1 MLLDCAIIGGG
12 PAGLSAALVVG
23 RGRKQVI
30 VFDDEMPRNR
40 VTQESHGFITNDG
53 MTPFEIRQAGEA
65 DLQNYPN
72 IQIKRSRMVEI
83 QNNEDNF
90 ALLTQEGERFEAKK
104 IILATGLKDILPE
117 IKGIHEVYGKTLF
130 SCPFCD
136 GWELKDKPLALIAEN
151 PRALHMAKLLSN
163 WTKDLIVFTNGQQ
176 VFAEEEK
183 ALLSAH
189 FIQVID
195 VPIMSIHHENGQMH
209 SLHLANGETVKREG
223 GFVASEFKQSA
234 PFAESLGCQMTK
246 NAGIETDILGRTTVS
261 GVFAC
266 GDNLGGPAQLV
277 LAAAAGSQAGMG
289 VIHELVQEE
298 FQQKHLYEKRCSA
311 MNGFPFC

>member
-30 VFDDEMPRNR
+30 VFDDELPRNR

-53 MTPFEIRQAGEA
+53 MTPFEIRRAGEA
-65 DLQNYPN
+65 DLQKYPN
-72 IQIKRSRMVEI
+72 IKIKRSRIVDI
-83 QNNEDNF
+83 QKKEERF
-90 ALLTQEGERFEAKK
+90 TLLTHEGDTFKAKK
-104 IILATGLKDILPE
+104 IILATGLQDILPE
-117 IKGIHEVYGKTLF
+117 IEGIHDVYGKTLF

-136 GWELKDKPLALIAEN
+136 GWELKDKALALIAEN
-151 PRALHMAKLLSN
+151 QRALHMAKLLSN
-163 WTKDLIVFTNGQQ
+163 WTKDLIVFTNGH
-176 VFAEEEK
+176 VLAEEDK
-183 ALLSAH
+183 VLLTAH
-189 FIQVID
+189 SIQVID
-195 VPIMSIHHENGQMH
+195 VPIVSIDQDNGQLR
-209 SLHLANGETVKREG
+209 SLQLANGETVKREG

-234 PFAESLGCQMTK
+234 PFAEKLGCQMTK
-246 NAGIETDILGRTTVS
+246 NTGIETDILGRTTVS

-266 GDNLGGPAQLV
+266 GDNLGDPAQLV

-298 FQQKHLYEKRCSA
+298 FQEKTSL
-311 MNGFPFC
+311 

>member
-30 VFDDEMPRNR
+30 VFDDELPRNR

-53 MTPFEIRQAGEA
+53 MTPFEIRQAGET
-65 DLQNYPN
+65 DLQKYPN
-72 IQIKRSRMVEI
+72 IQIKRSRINDI
-83 QNNEDNF
+83 QKREEF
-90 ALLTQEGERFEAKK
+90 FTLLTHEGDTFEAKK
-104 IILATGLKDILPE
+104 IILATGLQDILPE
-117 IKGIHEVYGKTLF
+117 IEGIHDVYGKTLF

-136 GWELKDKPLALIAEN
+136 GWELKDKALALIAEN
-151 PRALHMAKLLSN
+151 QRALHMAKLLSN
-163 WTKDLIVFTNGQQ
+163 WTKDLIVFTNGH
-176 VFAEEEK
+176 VLAEEDK
-183 ALLSAH
+183 SLLTVHS
-189 FIQVID
+189 IQVID
-195 VPIMSIHHENGQMH
+195 VPIVSIDHDNGQLRALQLENGE
-209 SLHLANGETVKREG
+209 AVKREG

-234 PFAESLGCQMTK
+234 PFAEKLGCQMTE

-298 FQQKHLYEKRCSA
+298 FQEKTSL
-311 MNGFPFC
+311 

>member
-23 RGRKQVI
+23 RGGKQVI
-30 VFDDEMPRNR
+30 VFDNELPRNR

-65 DLQNYPN
+65 DLQKYPH
-72 IQIKRSRMVEI
+72 IQIKRSQIVDI
-83 QNNEDNF
+83 QKKEESF
-90 ALLTQEGERFEAKK
+90 TLLTHEGDAFEAKK
-104 IILATGLKDILPE
+104 IILATGLQDILPE
-117 IKGIHEVYGKTLF
+117 IEGIHDVYGKTLF

-136 GWELKDKPLALIAEN
+136 GWELKEKALALIAEN
-151 PRALHMAKLLSN
+151 QRALHMAKLLSN
-163 WTKDLIVFTNGQQ
+163 WTKDLIVFTNGHML
-176 VFAEEEK
+176 AEEDK
-183 ALLSAH
+183 TLLTAH
-189 FIQVID
+189 SIQVID
-195 VPIMSIHHENGQMH
+195 VPIVSIDHDNGQLR
-209 SLHLANGETVKREG
+209 SLQLANGEIVNREG

-234 PFAESLGCQMTK
+234 PFAEKLGCQMTK

-289 VIHELVQEE
+289 VIHEFVQEE
-298 FQQKHLYEKRCSA
+298 FQEKTSL
-311 MNGFPFC
+311 

>member
-30 VFDDEMPRNR
+30 VFDDELPRNR

-53 MTPFEIRQAGEA
+53 MTPFEIRRAGEA
-65 DLQNYPN
+65 DLQKYPN
-72 IQIKRSRMVEI
+72 IKIKRSRIVDI
-83 QNNEDNF
+83 QKKEERF
-90 ALLTQEGERFEAKK
+90 TLLTHEGDTFKAKK
-104 IILATGLKDILPE
+104 IILATGLQDILPE
-117 IKGIHEVYGKTLF
+117 IEGIHDVYGKTLF

-136 GWELKDKPLALIAEN
+136 GWELKDKALALIAEN
-151 PRALHMAKLLSN
+151 QRALHMAKLLSN
-163 WTKDLIVFTNGQQ
+163 WTKDLIVFTNGH
-176 VFAEEEK
+176 VLAEEDKE
-183 ALLSAH
+183 LLAAH
-189 FIQVID
+189 SIQVID
-195 VPIMSIHHENGQMH
+195 VPIVSIDHDNGQLLALQLENGE
-209 SLHLANGETVKREG
+209 AVKREG

-234 PFAESLGCQMTK
+234 PFAEKLGCQMTK
-246 NAGIETDILGRTTVS
+246 NTGIETDILGRTTVS

-298 FQQKHLYEKRCSA
+298 FQEKTSL
-311 MNGFPFC
+311 

>member
-1 MLLDCAIIGGG
+1 MLLDCVIIGGG

-30 VFDDEMPRNR
+30 VFDDELPRNR

-65 DLQNYPN
+65 DLQNYPH
-72 IQIKRSRMVEI
+72 IQIKRSKIVVV

-90 ALLTQEGERFEAKK
+90 TLLTQGGERFEAKK

-117 IKGIHEVYGKTLF
+117 MKGIHEVYGKTLF

-151 PRALHMAKLLSN
+151 SRALHMAKLLSN
-163 WTKDLIVFTNGQQ
+163 WTKDLIVFTNGKQ

-189 FIQVID
+189 SIQVID

-209 SLHLANGETVKREG
+209 SLHLVNGETVNREG

-234 PFAESLGCQMTK
+234 PFGETLGCQMTK
-246 NAGIETDILGRTTVS
+246 NGGIETDILGRTTVS

-277 LAAAAGSQAGMG
+277 LAVAAGSQAGMG

-298 FQQKHLYEKRCSA
+298 FQQKTSL
-311 MNGFPFC
+311 

>member
-30 VFDDEMPRNR
+30 VFDDELPRNR

-65 DLQNYPN
+65 DLQKYPS
-72 IQIKRSRMVEI
+72 IKIKRSRIVDI
-83 QNNEDNF
+83 QKKEESF
-90 ALLTQEGERFEAKK
+90 TLLTHEGDTFEAKK
-104 IILATGLKDILPE
+104 IILATGLQDILPE
-117 IKGIHEVYGKTLF
+117 IEGIHDVYGKTLF

-136 GWELKDKPLALIAEN
+136 GWELKDKALALIAEN
-151 PRALHMAKLLSN
+151 QRALHMAKLLSN
-163 WTKDLIVFTNGQQ
+163 WTKDLIVFTNGH
-176 VFAEEEK
+176 VLAEEDK
-183 ALLSAH
+183 ALLTAH
-189 FIQVID
+189 SIQVID
-195 VPIMSIHHENGQMH
+195 VPIVSIDHDNGQ
-209 SLHLANGETVKREG
+209 LRALQLANGEIVRREG

-234 PFAESLGCQMTK
+234 PFAEKLGCQMAK

-289 VIHELVQEE
+289 VIHEFVQEE
-298 FQQKHLYEKRCSA
+298 FQEKTSL
-311 MNGFPFC
+311 

>member
-23 RGRKQVI
+23 RGRKQVT
-30 VFDDEMPRNR
+30 VFDDELPRNR

-65 DLQNYPN
+65 DLQKYPN
-72 IQIKRSRMVEI
+72 ITIKRSRIVDI
-83 QNNEDNF
+83 QKKEESF
-90 ALLTQEGERFEAKK
+90 TLLTHEGDAFEAKK
-104 IILATGLKDILPE
+104 IILATGLQDILPE
-117 IKGIHEVYGKTLF
+117 IEGIHDVYGKTLF

-136 GWELKDKPLALIAEN
+136 GWELKDKALALIAEN
-151 PRALHMAKLLSN
+151 QRALHMAKLLSN
-163 WTKDLIVFTNGQQ
+163 WTKDLIVFTNGH
-176 VFAEEEK
+176 VLADEDK
-183 ALLSAH
+183 VLLTAH
-189 FIQVID
+189 SIQVID
-195 VPIMSIHHENGQMH
+195 VPIVSIDHDNGQLR
-209 SLHLANGETVKREG
+209 SLQLANGEIVNREG

-234 PFAESLGCQMTK
+234 PFAEKLGCQLTK

-298 FQQKHLYEKRCSA
+298 FQEKTSL
-311 MNGFPFC
+311 

>member
-30 VFDDEMPRNR
+30 VFDNELPRNR

-65 DLQNYPN
+65 DLQKYPH
-72 IQIKRSRMVEI
+72 IQIKRSQIVDI
-83 QNNEDNF
+83 QKKEESF
-90 ALLTQEGERFEAKK
+90 TLLTHEGDAFEAKK
-104 IILATGLKDILPE
+104 IILATGLQDILPE
-117 IKGIHEVYGKTLF
+117 IEGIHDVYGKTLF

-136 GWELKDKPLALIAEN
+136 GWELKEKALALIAEN
-151 PRALHMAKLLSN
+151 QRALHMAKLLSN
-163 WTKDLIVFTNGQQ
+163 WTKDLIVFTNGHML
-176 VFAEEEK
+176 AEEDK
-183 ALLSAH
+183 TLLTAH
-189 FIQVID
+189 SIQVID
-195 VPIMSIHHENGQMH
+195 VPIVSIDHDNGQLR
-209 SLHLANGETVKREG
+209 SLQLANGEIVNREG

-234 PFAESLGCQMTK
+234 PFAEKLGCQMTK

-289 VIHELVQEE
+289 VIHEFVQEE
-298 FQQKHLYEKRCSA
+298 FQEKTSL
-311 MNGFPFC
+311 

>member
-30 VFDDEMPRNR
+30 VFDNELPRNR

-65 DLQNYPN
+65 DLQKYPH
-72 IQIKRSRMVEI
+72 IEIKRSQIVDI
-83 QNNEDNF
+83 QKKEESF
-90 ALLTQEGERFEAKK
+90 TLLTHEGDAFEAKK
-104 IILATGLKDILPE
+104 IILATGLQDILPE
-117 IKGIHEVYGKTLF
+117 IEGIHDVYGKTLF

-136 GWELKDKPLALIAEN
+136 GWELKEKALALIAEN
-151 PRALHMAKLLSN
+151 QRALHMAKLLSN
-163 WTKDLIVFTNGQQ
+163 WTKDLIVFTNGH
-176 VFAEEEK
+176 VLAEEDK
-183 ALLSAH
+183 TLLTAH
-189 FIQVID
+189 SIQVID
-195 VPIMSIHHENGQMH
+195 VPIVSIDHDNGQLR
-209 SLHLANGETVKREG
+209 SLQLANGEIVNREG

-234 PFAESLGCQMTK
+234 PFAEKLGCQMTK

-289 VIHELVQEE
+289 VIHDLVQEE
-298 FQQKHLYEKRCSA
+298 FQEKTSL
-311 MNGFPFC
+311 

>member
-30 VFDDEMPRNR
+30 VFDDELPRNR

-65 DLQNYPN
+65 DLQKYPH
-72 IQIKRSRMVEI
+72 IQIKRSQIVDI
-83 QNNEDNF
+83 QKKEESF
-90 ALLTQEGERFEAKK
+90 TLLTHEGDAFEAKK
-104 IILATGLKDILPE
+104 IILATGLQDILPE
-117 IKGIHEVYGKTLF
+117 IEGIHDVYGKTLF

-136 GWELKDKPLALIAEN
+136 GWELKEKALALIAEN
-151 PRALHMAKLLSN
+151 QRALHMAKLLSN
-163 WTKDLIVFTNGQQ
+163 WTKDLIVFTNGHML
-176 VFAEEEK
+176 AEEDK
-183 ALLSAH
+183 TLLTAH
-189 FIQVID
+189 SIQVID
-195 VPIMSIHHENGQMH
+195 VPIVSIDHDNGQLR
-209 SLHLANGETVKREG
+209 SLQLANGEIVNREG

-234 PFAESLGCQMTK
+234 PFAEKLGCQMTK

-298 FQQKHLYEKRCSA
+298 FQEKTSL
-311 MNGFPFC
+311 

>member
-1 MLLDCAIIGGG
+1 MFLDCAIIGGG

-30 VFDDEMPRNR
+30 VFDDELPRNR

-53 MTPFEIRQAGEA
+53 MTPFEIRRAGEA
-65 DLQNYPN
+65 DLQKYPN
-72 IQIKRSRMVEI
+72 IKIKRSKIVEI
-83 QNNEDNF
+83 QKKEERF
-90 ALLTQEGERFEAKK
+90 TLLTHEGDTFEAKK
-104 IILATGLKDILPE
+104 IILATGLQDILPE
-117 IKGIHEVYGKTLF
+117 IEGIHDVYGKTLF

-136 GWELKDKPLALIAEN
+136 GWELKDKALALIAEN
-151 PRALHMAKLLSN
+151 QRALHMAKLLSN
-163 WTKDLIVFTNGQQ
+163 WTKDLIVFTNGH
-176 VFAEEEK
+176 VLAEEDK
-183 ALLSAH
+183 VLLTAH
-189 FIQVID
+189 SIQIID
-195 VPIMSIHHENGQMH
+195 VPIVSIDHDNGQLR
-209 SLHLANGETVKREG
+209 SLQLANGETVKREG

-234 PFAESLGCQMTK
+234 PFAEKLGCQMTK

-298 FQQKHLYEKRCSA
+298 FQDKTSL
-311 MNGFPFC
+311 

>member
-12 PAGLSAALVVG
+12 PAGLNAALVVG

-30 VFDDEMPRNR
+30 VFDDELPRNR

-65 DLQNYPN
+65 DLQKYPN
-72 IQIKRSRMVEI
+72 IQIKRSRINDI
-83 QNNEDNF
+83 QKREEF
-90 ALLTQEGERFEAKK
+90 FTLLTHEGDTFEAKK
-104 IILATGLKDILPE
+104 IILATGLQDILPE
-117 IKGIHEVYGKTLF
+117 IEGIHDVYGKTLF

-136 GWELKDKPLALIAEN
+136 GWELKDKALALIAEN
-151 PRALHMAKLLSN
+151 QRALHMAKLLSN
-163 WTKDLIVFTNGQQ
+163 WTKDLIVFTNGH
-176 VFAEEEK
+176 VLAEEDK
-183 ALLSAH
+183 SLLTEHS
-189 FIQVID
+189 IQVID
-195 VPIMSIHHENGQMH
+195 VPIVSIDHDNGQLR
-209 SLHLANGETVKREG
+209 SLQLADGETVKREG

-234 PFAESLGCQMTK
+234 PFAEKLGCQMTK

-298 FQQKHLYEKRCSA
+298 FQEKTSL
-311 MNGFPFC
+311 

>member
-53 MTPFEIRQAGEA
+53 MTPFEIRKAGEA

-72 IQIKRSRMVEI
+72 IQIKRSKIVEV

-104 IILATGLKDILPE
+104 IILATGLEDILPE
-117 IKGIHEVYGKTLF
+117 IKGMHEVYGKTLF

-209 SLHLANGETVKREG
+209 SLHLANGETVNREG

-234 PFAESLGCQMTK
+234 PFAEKLGCQMTK

-298 FQQKHLYEKRCSA
+298 FQQKTSL
-311 MNGFPFC
+311 

>member
-30 VFDDEMPRNR
+30 VFDDELPRNR

-53 MTPFEIRQAGEA
+53 MTPFEIRRAGEA
-65 DLQNYPN
+65 DLQKYPN
-72 IQIKRSRMVEI
+72 IKIKRSRIVDI
-83 QNNEDNF
+83 QKKEERF
-90 ALLTQEGERFEAKK
+90 TLLTHEGDRFEAKK
-104 IILATGLKDILPE
+104 IILATGLQDILPE
-117 IKGIHEVYGKTLF
+117 IEGIHDVYGKTLF

-136 GWELKDKPLALIAEN
+136 GWELKDKALALIAEN
-151 PRALHMAKLLSN
+151 QRALHMAKLLSN
-163 WTKDLIVFTNGQQ
+163 WTKDLIVFTNGH
-176 VFAEEEK
+176 VLAEEDK
-183 ALLSAH
+183 VLLTAH
-189 FIQVID
+189 SIQVID
-195 VPIMSIHHENGQMH
+195 VPIVSIDHDNGQLR
-209 SLHLANGETVKREG
+209 SLQLANGETVEREG
-223 GFVASEFKQSA
+223 GFVASEFRQSA
-234 PFAESLGCQMTK
+234 PFAEKLGCQMTK
-246 NAGIETDILGRTTVS
+246 NTGIETDILGRTTVS

-298 FQQKHLYEKRCSA
+298 FQEKTSL
-311 MNGFPFC
+311 

>member
-30 VFDDEMPRNR
+30 VFDNELPRNR

-65 DLQNYPN
+65 DLQKYPH
-72 IQIKRSRMVEI
+72 IQIKRSQIVDI
-83 QNNEDNF
+83 QKKEESF
-90 ALLTQEGERFEAKK
+90 TLLTHEGDAFEAKK
-104 IILATGLKDILPE
+104 IILATGLQDILPE
-117 IKGIHEVYGKTLF
+117 IEGIHDVYGKTLF

-136 GWELKDKPLALIAEN
+136 GWELKEKALALIAEN
-151 PRALHMAKLLSN
+151 QRALHMAKLLSN
-163 WTKDLIVFTNGQQ
+163 WTKDLIVFTNGHML
-176 VFAEEEK
+176 AEEDK
-183 ALLSAH
+183 TLLTAH
-189 FIQVID
+189 SIQVID
-195 VPIMSIHHENGQMH
+195 VPIVSIDHDNGQ
-209 SLHLANGETVKREG
+209 LRTLQLANGEIVNREG

-234 PFAESLGCQMTK
+234 PFAEKLGCQMTK

-298 FQQKHLYEKRCSA
+298 FQEKTSL
-311 MNGFPFC
+311 

>member
-1 MLLDCAIIGGG
+1 MFLDCAIIGGG

-30 VFDDEMPRNR
+30 VFDDELPRNR

-53 MTPFEIRQAGEA
+53 MTPFEIRRAGEA
-65 DLQNYPN
+65 DLQKYPN
-72 IQIKRSRMVEI
+72 IKIKRSRIVDI
-83 QNNEDNF
+83 QKKEERF
-90 ALLTQEGERFEAKK
+90 TLLTHEGDTFEAKK
-104 IILATGLKDILPE
+104 IILATGLQDILPE
-117 IKGIHEVYGKTLF
+117 IEGIHDVYGKTLF

-136 GWELKDKPLALIAEN
+136 GWELKDKALALIAEN
-151 PRALHMAKLLSN
+151 QRALHMAKLLSN
-163 WTKDLIVFTNGQQ
+163 WTKDLIVFTNGH
-176 VFAEEEK
+176 VLAEEDK
-183 ALLSAH
+183 VLLTAH
-189 FIQVID
+189 SIQVID
-195 VPIMSIHHENGQMH
+195 VPIVSIDHDNGQLR
-209 SLHLANGETVKREG
+209 SLQLANGETVKREG

-234 PFAESLGCQMTK
+234 PFAENLGCQMTK

-298 FQQKHLYEKRCSA
+298 FQEKTSL
-311 MNGFPFC
+311 

>member
-12 PAGLSAALVVG
+12 PAGLNAALVVG

-30 VFDDEMPRNR
+30 VFDDELPRNR

-65 DLQNYPN
+65 DLQKYPN
-72 IQIKRSRMVEI
+72 IQIKRSRINDI
-83 QNNEDNF
+83 QKREEF
-90 ALLTQEGERFEAKK
+90 FTLLTHEGDIFEAKK
-104 IILATGLKDILPE
+104 IILATGLQDILPE
-117 IKGIHEVYGKTLF
+117 IEGIHDVYGKTLF

-136 GWELKDKPLALIAEN
+136 GWELKDKALALIAEN
-151 PRALHMAKLLSN
+151 QRALHMAKLISN
-163 WTKDLIVFTNGQQ
+163 WTKDLIVFTNGHGL
-176 VFAEEEK
+176 AEEDK
-183 ALLSAH
+183 SLLTEHS
-189 FIQVID
+189 IQVID
-195 VPIMSIHHENGQMH
+195 VPIVSIDHDNGELR
-209 SLHLANGETVKREG
+209 SLQLANGETVKREG

-234 PFAESLGCQMTK
+234 PFAEKLGCQMTK

-289 VIHELVQEE
+289 VIHELVQEK
-298 FQQKHLYEKRCSA
+298 FQEKTSL
-311 MNGFPFC
+311 

>member
-12 PAGLSAALVVG
+12 PAGLNAALVVG
-23 RGRKQVI
+23 RGRKQVM

-65 DLQNYPN
+65 DLQKYPN
-72 IQIKRSRMVEI
+72 IQIKRSRINDI
-83 QNNEDNF
+83 QKREEF
-90 ALLTQEGERFEAKK
+90 FTLLTHKGDTFEAKK
-104 IILATGLKDILPE
+104 IILATGLQDILPE
-117 IKGIHEVYGKTLF
+117 IEGIHDVYGKTLF

-136 GWELKDKPLALIAEN
+136 GWELKDKALALIAEN
-151 PRALHMAKLLSN
+151 QRALHMAKLLSN
-163 WTKDLIVFTNGQQ
+163 WTKDLIVFTNGH
-176 VFAEEEK
+176 VLAEEDK
-183 ALLSAH
+183 SLLTEHS
-189 FIQVID
+189 IQVID
-195 VPIMSIHHENGQMH
+195 VPIVSIDHDNGQLR
-209 SLHLANGETVKREG
+209 SLQLANGETVKREG

-234 PFAESLGCQMTK
+234 PFAEKLGCQMTQ
-246 NAGIETDILGRTTVS
+246 NGGIETDILGRTTVS

-298 FQQKHLYEKRCSA
+298 FHQEKTSL
-311 MNGFPFC
+311 

>member
-30 VFDDEMPRNR
+30 VFDDELPRNR

-53 MTPFEIRQAGEA
+53 MTPFEIRKAGEA
-65 DLQNYPN
+65 DLQKYPN
-72 IQIKRSRMVEI
+72 IQIKRSRINDI
-83 QNNEDNF
+83 QKREEF
-90 ALLTQEGERFEAKK
+90 FTLLTHEGDTFEAKK
-104 IILATGLKDILPE
+104 IILATGLQDILPE
-117 IKGIHEVYGKTLF
+117 IEGIHDVYGKTLF

-136 GWELKDKPLALIAEN
+136 GWELKDKALALIAEN
-151 PRALHMAKLLSN
+151 QRALHMAKLLSN
-163 WTKDLIVFTNGQQ
+163 WTKDLIVFTNGH
-176 VFAEEEK
+176 VLAEEDK
-183 ALLSAH
+183 SLLTAH
-189 FIQVID
+189 SIQVID
-195 VPIMSIHHENGQMH
+195 VPIVSIDHDNGQLRALQLENGE
-209 SLHLANGETVKREG
+209 AVKREG

-234 PFAESLGCQMTK
+234 PFAEKLGCQMTE

-298 FQQKHLYEKRCSA
+298 FEEKTSL
-311 MNGFPFC
+311 

>member
-30 VFDDEMPRNR
+30 VFDDELPRNR

-53 MTPFEIRQAGEA
+53 MTPFEIRRAGEA
-65 DLQNYPN
+65 DLQKYPN
-72 IQIKRSRMVEI
+72 IKIKRSKIVEI
-83 QNNEDNF
+83 QKKEERF
-90 ALLTQEGERFEAKK
+90 TLLTHEGDTFEAKK
-104 IILATGLKDILPE
+104 IILATGLQDILPE
-117 IKGIHEVYGKTLF
+117 IEGIHDVYGKTLF

-136 GWELKDKPLALIAEN
+136 GWELKDKALALIAEN
-151 PRALHMAKLLSN
+151 QRALHMAKLLSN
-163 WTKDLIVFTNGQQ
+163 WTKDLIVFTNGH
-176 VFAEEEK
+176 VLAEEDK
-183 ALLSAH
+183 VLLTAH
-189 FIQVID
+189 SIQVID
-195 VPIMSIHHENGQMH
+195 VPIVSIDHDNGQLR
-209 SLHLANGETVKREG
+209 SLQLANGETVKREG

-234 PFAESLGCQMTK
+234 PFAENLGCQMTK

-298 FQQKHLYEKRCSA
+298 FQEKTSL
-311 MNGFPFC
+311 

>member
-12 PAGLSAALVVG
+12 PAGLNAALVVG

-30 VFDDEMPRNR
+30 VFDDELPRNR

-65 DLQNYPN
+65 DLQKYPN
-72 IQIKRSRMVEI
+72 IQIKRSRINDI
-83 QNNEDNF
+83 QKREEF
-90 ALLTQEGERFEAKK
+90 FTLLTHEGDTFEAKK
-104 IILATGLKDILPE
+104 IILATGLQDILPE
-117 IKGIHEVYGKTLF
+117 IKGIHDVYGKTLF

-136 GWELKDKPLALIAEN
+136 GWELKDKALALIAEN
-151 PRALHMAKLLSN
+151 QRALHMAKLLSN
-163 WTKDLIVFTNGQQ
+163 WTKDLIVFTNGH
-176 VFAEEEK
+176 VLAEEDK
-183 ALLSAH
+183 SLLTAH
-189 FIQVID
+189 SIQVID
-195 VPIMSIHHENGQMH
+195 VPIVSIDHDNGELR
-209 SLHLANGETVKREG
+209 SLQLANGETVKREG

-234 PFAESLGCQMTK
+234 PFAEKLGCQMTK

-289 VIHELVQEE
+289 VIHELVQEK
-298 FQQKHLYEKRCSA
+298 FQEKTSL
-311 MNGFPFC
+311 

>member
-30 VFDDEMPRNR
+30 VFDDKMPRNR

-65 DLQNYPN
+65 DLQNYSN
-72 IQIKRSRMVEI
+72 IQIKRTRIVEI
-83 QNNEDNF
+83 QNNEVNF

-104 IILATGLKDILPE
+104 IILATGLEDILPE
-117 IKGIHEVYGKTLF
+117 IKGMHEVYGKTLF

-163 WTKDLIVFTNGQQ
+163 WTKDLIVFTNGKQ

-189 FIQVID
+189 SIQVID
-195 VPIMSIHHENGQMH
+195 VTIMSIHHENGQMH
-209 SLHLANGETVKREG
+209 SLNLANGETVNREG

-234 PFAESLGCQMTK
+234 PFAETLGCQMTK

-298 FQQKHLYEKRCSA
+298 FQQKTSL
-311 MNGFPFC
+311 

>member
-23 RGRKQVI
+23 RGRKQVT
-30 VFDDEMPRNR
+30 VFDDELPRNR

-53 MTPFEIRQAGEA
+53 MTPFEIRRAGEA
-65 DLQNYPN
+65 DLQKYPN
-72 IQIKRSRMVEI
+72 IKINRSRIVDI
-83 QNNEDNF
+83 QKKEESF
-90 ALLTQEGERFEAKK
+90 TLLTHEGDAFEAKK
-104 IILATGLKDILPE
+104 IILATGLQDILPE
-117 IKGIHEVYGKTLF
+117 IDGIHNVYGKTLF

-136 GWELKDKPLALIAEN
+136 GWELKDKALALIAEN
-151 PRALHMAKLLSN
+151 QRALHMAKLLSN
-163 WTKDLIVFTNGQQ
+163 WTKDLIVFTNGH
-176 VFAEEEK
+176 VLAEEDK
-183 ALLSAH
+183 TLLTAH
-189 FIQVID
+189 SIQVID
-195 VPIMSIHHENGQMH
+195 VPIVSIDHDNGQLR
-209 SLHLANGETVKREG
+209 SLQLANGEIVNREG

-234 PFAESLGCQMTK
+234 PFAEKLGCQMTK

-289 VIHELVQEE
+289 VIHELVQED
-298 FQQKHLYEKRCSA
+298 FQEKTSL
-311 MNGFPFC
+311 

>member
-30 VFDDEMPRNR
+30 VFDDELPRNR
-40 VTQESHGFITNDG
+40 VTQKSHGFITNDG

-65 DLQNYPN
+65 DLQNYPH
-72 IQIKRSRMVEI
+72 IQIKRSRIIEV
-83 QNNEDNF
+83 QNNEENF
-90 ALLTQEGERFEAKK
+90 SLLTQEGERFETKK

-117 IKGIHEVYGKTLF
+117 MKGIHEVYGKTLF

-136 GWELKDKPLALIAEN
+136 GWELKDRPLALIAEN

-163 WTKDLIVFTNGQQ
+163 WTKDLIVFTNGKQ

-189 FIQVID
+189 SIQVID
-195 VPIMSIHHENGQMH
+195 EPIMSIHHENGQMH
-209 SLHLANGETVKREG
+209 SLHLANGETVNREG

-234 PFAESLGCQMTK
+234 PFAETLGCQMTK
-246 NAGIETDILGRTTVS
+246 NGGIETDILGRTTVS

-298 FQQKHLYEKRCSA
+298 FQEKTSL
-311 MNGFPFC
+311 

>member
-12 PAGLSAALVVG
+12 PAGLNAALVVG
-23 RGRKQVI
+23 RGRKQVM
-30 VFDDEMPRNR
+30 VFDDEIPRNR

-72 IQIKRSRMVEI
+72 IQIKRSTIVEI
-83 QNNEDNF
+83 QNHEDNF

-104 IILATGLKDILPE
+104 IILATGLQDILPK
-117 IKGIHEVYGKTLF
+117 INGIHDVYGKTLF

-151 PRALHMAKLLSN
+151 QRALHMAKLLSN

-176 VFAEEEK
+176 VLAEEEK

-189 FIQVID
+189 SIQVID
-195 VPIMSIHHENGQMH
+195 VPIVAIHHDNGQLR
-209 SLHLANGETVKREG
+209 SLQLANGEIVIREG
-223 GFVASEFKQSA
+223 GFVASDFKQST
-234 PFAESLGCQMTK
+234 PFAEKLGCQMTK
-246 NAGIETDILGRTTVS
+246 NGGIEADILGRTTVS
-261 GVFAC
+261 GIFAC

-298 FQQKHLYEKRCSA
+298 FQQKTSL
-311 MNGFPFC
+311 

>member
-30 VFDDEMPRNR
+30 VFDDELPRNR

-65 DLQNYPN
+65 DLQKYPN
-72 IQIKRSRMVEI
+72 IQIKRSRINDI
-83 QNNEDNF
+83 QKREEF
-90 ALLTQEGERFEAKK
+90 FTLLTHEGDTFEAKK
-104 IILATGLKDILPE
+104 IILATGLQDILPE
-117 IKGIHEVYGKTLF
+117 IKGIHDVYGKTLF

-136 GWELKDKPLALIAEN
+136 GWELKDKALALIAEN
-151 PRALHMAKLLSN
+151 QRALHMAKLLSN
-163 WTKDLIVFTNGQQ
+163 WTKDLIVFTNGHVLAEEDKSLLTVHSIQ
-176 VFAEEEK
+176 VFDAPIV
-183 ALLSAH
+183 S
-189 FIQVID
+189 ID
-195 VPIMSIHHENGQMH
+195 HDNGQLR
-209 SLHLANGETVKREG
+209 SLQLANGETVKREG

-234 PFAESLGCQMTK
+234 PFAEKLGCKMTK

-289 VIHELVQEE
+289 VIHELVQEK
-298 FQQKHLYEKRCSA
+298 FQEKTSL
-311 MNGFPFC
+311 

>member
-30 VFDDEMPRNR
+30 VFDDELPRNR

-53 MTPFEIRQAGEA
+53 MTPFEIRRAGEA
-65 DLQNYPN
+65 DLQKYPN
-72 IQIKRSRMVEI
+72 IKIKRSRIVDI
-83 QNNEDNF
+83 QKKEERF
-90 ALLTQEGERFEAKK
+90 TLLTHEGDRFEAKK
-104 IILATGLKDILPE
+104 IILATGLQDILPE
-117 IKGIHEVYGKTLF
+117 IEGIHDVYGKTLF

-136 GWELKDKPLALIAEN
+136 GWELKDKALALIAEN
-151 PRALHMAKLLSN
+151 QRALHMAKLLSN
-163 WTKDLIVFTNGQQ
+163 WTKDLIVFSNGH
-176 VFAEEEK
+176 VLAEEDK
-183 ALLSAH
+183 ALLTAH
-189 FIQVID
+189 SIQVID
-195 VPIMSIHHENGQMH
+195 VPIVSIDHDNGQLR
-209 SLHLANGETVKREG
+209 SLQLANGETVKREG

-234 PFAESLGCQMTK
+234 PFAEKLGCQMTK

-261 GVFAC
+261 GIFAC

-298 FQQKHLYEKRCSA
+298 FQEKTSL
-311 MNGFPFC
+311 

>member
-30 VFDDEMPRNR
+30 VFDDELPRNR

-53 MTPFEIRQAGEA
+53 MTPFEIRRAGEA
-65 DLQNYPN
+65 DLQKYPN
-72 IQIKRSRMVEI
+72 IKIKRSRIVDI
-83 QNNEDNF
+83 QKKEERF
-90 ALLTQEGERFEAKK
+90 TLLTHEGDRFEAKK
-104 IILATGLKDILPE
+104 IILATGLQDILPE
-117 IKGIHEVYGKTLF
+117 IEGIHDVYGKTLF

-136 GWELKDKPLALIAEN
+136 GWELKDKALALIAEN
-151 PRALHMAKLLSN
+151 QRALHMAKLLSN
-163 WTKDLIVFTNGQQ
+163 WTKDLIVFTNGH
-176 VFAEEEK
+176 VLAEEDK
-183 ALLSAH
+183 VLLTAH
-189 FIQVID
+189 SIQVID
-195 VPIMSIHHENGQMH
+195 VPIVSIDHDNGQLR
-209 SLHLANGETVKREG
+209 SLQLANGETVKREG

-234 PFAESLGCQMTK
+234 PFAEKLGCKMTK

-298 FQQKHLYEKRCSA
+298 FQEKTSL
-311 MNGFPFC
+311 

>member
-53 MTPFEIRQAGEA
+53 MTPFEIRKAGEA

-72 IQIKRSRMVEI
+72 IQIKRSKIVEV

-104 IILATGLKDILPE
+104 IILATGLEDILPE
-117 IKGIHEVYGKTLF
+117 IKGMHEVYGKTLF

-209 SLHLANGETVKREG
+209 SLHLANGETVNREG

-234 PFAESLGCQMTK
+234 PFAEKLGCQMTK

-298 FQQKHLYEKRCSA
+298 FQQKTTL
-311 MNGFPFC
+311 

>member
-30 VFDDEMPRNR
+30 VFDNELPRNR

-65 DLQNYPN
+65 DLQKYPH
-72 IQIKRSRMVEI
+72 IQIKRSQIVDI
-83 QNNEDNF
+83 QKKEESF
-90 ALLTQEGERFEAKK
+90 TLLTHEGDAFEAKK
-104 IILATGLKDILPE
+104 IILATGLQDILPE
-117 IKGIHEVYGKTLF
+117 IEGIHDVYGKTLF

-136 GWELKDKPLALIAEN
+136 GWELKEKALALIAEN
-151 PRALHMAKLLSN
+151 QRALHMAKLLSN
-163 WTKDLIVFTNGQQ
+163 WTKDLIVFTNGHML
-176 VFAEEEK
+176 AEEDK
-183 ALLSAH
+183 TLLTAH
-189 FIQVID
+189 SIQVID
-195 VPIMSIHHENGQMH
+195 VPIVSIDHDNGQLR
-209 SLHLANGETVKREG
+209 SLQLANGEIVNREG

-234 PFAESLGCQMTK
+234 PFAEKLGCQMTK
-246 NAGIETDILGRTTVS
+246 NTGIETDILGRTTVS

-298 FQQKHLYEKRCSA
+298 FQEKTSL
-311 MNGFPFC
+311 

>member
-30 VFDDEMPRNR
+30 VFDNELPRNR

-65 DLQNYPN
+65 DLQKYPH
-72 IQIKRSRMVEI
+72 IQIKRSQIVDI
-83 QNNEDNF
+83 QKKEESF
-90 ALLTQEGERFEAKK
+90 TLLTHEGDAFEAKK
-104 IILATGLKDILPE
+104 IILATGLQDILPE
-117 IKGIHEVYGKTLF
+117 IEGIHDVYGKTLF

-136 GWELKDKPLALIAEN
+136 GWELKEKALALIAEN
-151 PRALHMAKLLSN
+151 QRALHMAKLLSN
-163 WTKDLIVFTNGQQ
+163 WTKDLIVFTNGHML
-176 VFAEEEK
+176 AEEDK
-183 ALLSAH
+183 TLLTAH
-189 FIQVID
+189 SIQVID
-195 VPIMSIHHENGQMH
+195 VPIVSIDHDNGQLR
-209 SLHLANGETVKREG
+209 SLQLANGEIVNREG

-234 PFAESLGCQMTK
+234 PFAEKLGCQMTK

-298 FQQKHLYEKRCSA
+298 FQEKTSL
-311 MNGFPFC
+311 

>member
-30 VFDDEMPRNR
+30 VFDDELPRNR

-53 MTPFEIRQAGEA
+53 MTPFEIRRAGEA
-65 DLQNYPN
+65 DLQKYPN
-72 IQIKRSRMVEI
+72 IKIKRSRIVDI
-83 QNNEDNF
+83 QKKEERF
-90 ALLTQEGERFEAKK
+90 TLLTHEGDRFEAKK
-104 IILATGLKDILPE
+104 IILATGLQDILPE
-117 IKGIHEVYGKTLF
+117 IEGIHDVYGKTLF

-136 GWELKDKPLALIAEN
+136 GWELKDKALALIAEN
-151 PRALHMAKLLSN
+151 QRALHMAKLLSN
-163 WTKDLIVFTNGQQ
+163 WTKDLIVFSNGH
-176 VFAEEEK
+176 VLAEEDK
-183 ALLSAH
+183 ALLTAH
-189 FIQVID
+189 SIQVID
-195 VPIMSIHHENGQMH
+195 VPIVSIDHDNGQLR
-209 SLHLANGETVKREG
+209 SLQLANGETVKREG

-234 PFAESLGCQMTK
+234 PFAEKLGCQMTK

-261 GVFAC
+261 GIFAC

-277 LAAAAGSQAGMG
+277 LAAAAGSKAGMG

-298 FQQKHLYEKRCSA
+298 FQEKTSL
-311 MNGFPFC
+311 

>member
-30 VFDDEMPRNR
+30 VFDNELPRNR

-65 DLQNYPN
+65 DLQKYPH
-72 IQIKRSRMVEI
+72 IQIKRSQIVDI
-83 QNNEDNF
+83 QKKEESF
-90 ALLTQEGERFEAKK
+90 TLLTHEGDAFEAKK
-104 IILATGLKDILPE
+104 IILATGLQDILPE
-117 IKGIHEVYGKTLF
+117 IEGIHDVYGKTLF

-136 GWELKDKPLALIAEN
+136 GWELKEKALALIAEN
-151 PRALHMAKLLSN
+151 QRALHMAKLLSN
-163 WTKDLIVFTNGQQ
+163 WTKDLIVFTNGHML
-176 VFAEEEK
+176 AEEDK
-183 ALLSAH
+183 TLLTAH
-189 FIQVID
+189 SIQVID
-195 VPIMSIHHENGQMH
+195 VPIVSIDHDNGQLR
-209 SLHLANGETVKREG
+209 SLQLANGEIVNREG

-234 PFAESLGCQMTK
+234 PFAEKLGCQMTK

-289 VIHELVQEE
+289 VIHDLVQEE
-298 FQQKHLYEKRCSA
+298 FQEKTSL
-311 MNGFPFC
+311 

>member
-23 RGRKQVI
+23 RGRKQVT
-30 VFDDEMPRNR
+30 VFDDELPRNR

-65 DLQNYPN
+65 DLQKYPN
-72 IQIKRSRMVEI
+72 ITIKRSRIIDI
-83 QNNEDNF
+83 QKKEESF
-90 ALLTQEGERFEAKK
+90 TLLTHEGDAFEAKK
-104 IILATGLKDILPE
+104 IILATGLQDILPE
-117 IKGIHEVYGKTLF
+117 IEGIHDVYGKTLF

-136 GWELKDKPLALIAEN
+136 GWELKDKALALIAEN
-151 PRALHMAKLLSN
+151 QRALHMAKLLSN
-163 WTKDLIVFTNGQQ
+163 WTKDLIVFTNGH
-176 VFAEEEK
+176 VLADEDK
-183 ALLSAH
+183 VLLTAH
-189 FIQVID
+189 SIQVID
-195 VPIMSIHHENGQMH
+195 VPIVSIDHDNGQLR
-209 SLHLANGETVKREG
+209 SLQLANGEIVNREG

-234 PFAESLGCQMTK
+234 PFAEKLGCQMTK

-298 FQQKHLYEKRCSA
+298 FQEKTSL
-311 MNGFPFC
+311 

>member
-30 VFDDEMPRNR
+30 VFDDELPRNR

-53 MTPFEIRQAGEA
+53 MTPFEIRRAGEA
-65 DLQNYPN
+65 DLQKYPN
-72 IQIKRSRMVEI
+72 IKIKRSRIVDI
-83 QNNEDNF
+83 QKKEERF
-90 ALLTQEGERFEAKK
+90 TLLTHEGDTFKAKK
-104 IILATGLKDILPE
+104 IILATGLQDILPE
-117 IKGIHEVYGKTLF
+117 IEGIHDVYGKTLF

-136 GWELKDKPLALIAEN
+136 GWELKDKALALIAEN
-151 PRALHMAKLLSN
+151 QRALHMAKLLSN
-163 WTKDLIVFTNGQQ
+163 WTKDLIVFTNGH
-176 VFAEEEK
+176 VLAEEDK
-183 ALLSAH
+183 VLLTAH
-189 FIQVID
+189 SIQVID
-195 VPIMSIHHENGQMH
+195 VPIVSIDQDNGQLR
-209 SLHLANGETVKREG
+209 SLQLANGETVKREG

-234 PFAESLGCQMTK
+234 PFAEKLGCQMTK
-246 NAGIETDILGRTTVS
+246 NTGIETDILGRTTVS

-298 FQQKHLYEKRCSA
+298 FQEKTSL
-311 MNGFPFC
+311 